1 MINIHLK
8 EDTMKVSNYITNDS
22 WLTPYQLQDQYGISR
37 TQQAKLRMRRN
48 YEANG
53 VKPNPIPFVKIGKRI
68 LYLKADIEK
77 WLLSQRKGAIY
88 DE

>member
-1 MINIHLK
+1 
-8 EDTMKVSNYITNDS
+8 MKVCNDINNDS

-48 YEANG
+48 YKDGAT
-53 VKPNPIPFVKIGKRI
+53 KYPIPFVKIGKHI

-77 WLLSQRKGAIY
+77 WLLSQRKGAIC

>member
-1 MINIHLK
+1 
-8 EDTMKVSNYITNDS
+8 
-22 WLTPYQLQDQYGISR
+22 
-37 TQQAKLRMRRN
+37 MRRN
-48 YEANG
+48 YKDGAT
-53 VKPNPIPFVKIGKRI
+53 KYPIPFVKIGKRI

>member
-1 MINIHLK
+1 
-8 EDTMKVSNYITNDS
+8 MKVCNDIKNES
-22 WLTPYQLQDQYGISR
+22 WLTPEQLQNQYGISR

-48 YEANG
+48 YKDGAT
-53 VKPNPIPFVKIGKRI
+53 KYPIPFVKIGKHI

-77 WLLSQRKGAIY
+77 WLLSQRKGAIC

>member
-1 MINIHLK
+1 
-8 EDTMKVSNYITNDS
+8 MKVCNDINNDS
-22 WLTPYQLQDQYGISR
+22 WLTPEQLQDQYGISR

-48 YEANG
+48 YKDGAT
-53 VKPNPIPFVKIGKRI
+53 KYPIPFVKIGKRI
-68 LYLKADIEK
+68 LYPKADIEK

>member
-1 MINIHLK
+1 
-8 EDTMKVSNYITNDS
+8 MKVSNYITNDS
-22 WLTPYQLQDQYGISR
+22 WLTPEQLQDQYGVSR

-48 YEANG
+48 YKDGAT
-53 VKPNPIPFVKIGKRI
+53 KYPILFVKIGKRI

>member
-1 MINIHLK
+1 
-8 EDTMKVSNYITNDS
+8 MKLNDIKNES
-22 WLTPYQLQDQYGISR
+22 WLTPEQLQDQYGISR

-48 YEANG
+48 YGNG
-53 VKPNPIPFVKIGKRI
+53 ATKYPIPFVKIGKHI

-77 WLLSQRKGAIY
+77 WLLSQRKGAIC

>member
-1 MINIHLK
+1 
-8 EDTMKVSNYITNDS
+8 MKVCNDIKNES
-22 WLTPYQLQDQYGISR
+22 WLTPEQLQNQYGISR

-48 YEANG
+48 YRDGAT
-53 VKPNPIPFVKIGKRI
+53 KYPIPFVKIGKHI

-77 WLLSQRKGAIY
+77 WLLSQRKGAIC

>member
-1 MINIHLK
+1 
-8 EDTMKVSNYITNDS
+8 MKVCNDITNNS
-22 WLTPYQLQDQYGISR
+22 WLTTYQLQDQYGISR

-48 YEANG
+48 YGDGAT
-53 VKPNPIPFVKIGKRI
+53 KYPIPFVKIGKRI

>member
-1 MINIHLK
+1 
-8 EDTMKVSNYITNDS
+8 MKVCNDINNGS
-22 WLTPYQLQDQYGISR
+22 WLTTDQLQDQYGISR

-48 YEANG
+48 YKDGAT
-53 VKPNPIPFVKIGKRI
+53 KYPIPFVKIGKRI

>member
-1 MINIHLK
+1 
-8 EDTMKVSNYITNDS
+8 MKVCNDINNDS
-22 WLTPYQLQDQYGISR
+22 WLTTDQLQDQYGISR

-48 YEANG
+48 YKDGAT
-53 VKPNPIPFVKIGKRI
+53 KYPIPFVKIGKRI

>member
-1 MINIHLK
+1 
-8 EDTMKVSNYITNDS
+8 MKVCNDINNDS
-22 WLTPYQLQDQYGISR
+22 WLTPEQLQDQYGISR

-48 YEANG
+48 YKDGAT
-53 VKPNPIPFVKIGKRI
+53 KYPIPFVKIGKRI

-77 WLLSQRKGAIY
+77 WLLSQRKGAIC

>member
-1 MINIHLK
+1 
-8 EDTMKVSNYITNDS
+8 MKVSNYITNGS
-22 WLTPYQLQDQYGISR
+22 WLTTDQLQDQYGISR

-48 YEANG
+48 YKDGAT
-53 VKPNPIPFVKIGKRI
+53 KYPIPFVKIGKRI

>member
-1 MINIHLK
+1 
-8 EDTMKVSNYITNDS
+8 MKLNDIKNES
-22 WLTPYQLQDQYGISR
+22 WLTTYQLQDQYGISR

-48 YEANG
+48 YRDG
-53 VKPNPIPFVKIGKRI
+53 VTKYPIPFVKIGKHI

-77 WLLSQRKGAIY
+77 WLLSQRKGAIC

>member
-1 MINIHLK
+1 MINIHSK

-48 YEANG
+48 YEEGATNC
-53 VKPNPIPFVKIGKRI
+53 NPIPFVKIGKHI
-68 LYLKADIEK
+68 LYPKADIEK
-77 WLLSQRKGAIY
+77 WLLTQIKGAIY

>member
-1 MINIHLK
+1 
-8 EDTMKVSNYITNDS
+8 MKLNDIKNES
-22 WLTPYQLQDQYGISR
+22 WLTPEQLQDQYGISR

-48 YEANG
+48 YKDGAT
-53 VKPNPIPFVKIGKRI
+53 KYPIPFVKIGKHI

-77 WLLSQRKGAIY
+77 WLLSQRKGVC

>member
-1 MINIHLK
+1 
-8 EDTMKVSNYITNDS
+8 MKLNDIKNES
-22 WLTPYQLQDQYGISR
+22 WLTTYQLQDQYGISR

-48 YEANG
+48 YGNG
-53 VKPNPIPFVKIGKRI
+53 ATKYPIPFVKIGKHI

-77 WLLSQRKGAIY
+77 WLLSQRKGAIC

>member
-48 YEANG
+48 YGGGAT
-53 VKPNPIPFVKIGKRI
+53 KYPIPFVKIGKRI
-68 LYLKADIEK
+68 FYLKADIEK
-77 WLLSQRKGAIY
+77 WLLSQRKGAIC

>member
-1 MINIHLK
+1 
-8 EDTMKVSNYITNDS
+8 MKVCNDINNGS
-22 WLTPYQLQDQYGISR
+22 WLTTYQLQDQYGISR

-48 YEANG
+48 YKDDAA
-53 VKPNPIPFVKIGKRI
+53 KYPIPFVKIGKHI